1 MPTGKGAK
9 RMTLKIIIGLV
20 IAIAIIVVGNIFV
33 PVPRAAIE
41 VAAEPIGLGPISN
54 ALFTSFILSIIIV
67 GLAFFIGR
75 KLKEKP
81 SGVQNIVEVLIEAL
95 DGLVNNI
102 APKKWAPTFF
112 PILATIF
119 IYLLFANWFS
129 LLTPLLGSFGI
140 IHPTDHGGIPVEKV
154 TFITGSPDDLH
165 HEPAGEEGHG
175 EADAAHG
182 EEDEAHGEAA
192 EEAHGMEV
200 MVVPLFRAPSSDLNL
215 TFALALTTMVLVQ
228 VFGLWERGIGYLG
241 NFIRLDG
248 FSKKGPMMGAI
259 DFFVGLLEGVSEFAK
274 IISFSFRLFGN
285 IFAGEVILIVIP
297 SLVSLL
303 LLLVF
308 FGLEIFVGI
317 IQAFVFFI
325 LSLVFFSM
333 ATQHHGEEH

>member
-1 MPTGKGAK
+1 MKT
-9 RMTLKIIIGLV
+9 KIIVGLLVSIAV
-20 IAIAIIVVGNIFV
+20 IVIGNIIL

-41 VAAEPIGLGPISN
+41 VAAEPIGLGPITN
-54 ALFTSFILSIIIV
+54 ALFTSIILSIIIV
-67 GLAFFIGR
+67 VAAFFIGR
-75 KLKEKP
+75 NLKDVP
-81 SGVQNIVEVLIEAL
+81 SGVQNVVEVLIEAL
-95 DGLVNNI
+95 DGLVNSI

-140 IHPTDHGGIPVEKV
+140 VHPTDHGGIPVENV
-154 TFITGSPDDLH
+154 TFITGGPESLH
-165 HEPAGEEGHG
+165 MEEGHG
-175 EADAAHG
+175 KA
-182 EEDEAHGEAA
+182 EESHGEAA
-192 EEAHGMEV
+192 GVKEV
-200 MVVPLFRAPSSDLNL
+200 LIVPIFRAPSSDLNL

-228 VFGLWERGIGYLG
+228 VFGVWERGLAYFG
-241 NFIRLDG
+241 NFFR
-248 FSKKGPMMGAI
+248 FNAFAKKGVLMGAI
-259 DFFVGLLEGVSEFAK
+259 DFFVGILEGVSEIAK

-285 IFAGEVILIVIP
+285 IFAGEVVLIVVS

-308 FGLEIFVGI
+308 FGLEIFVGV

-325 LSLVFFSM
+325 LSLVFYSM